1 LDHDIERW
9 LNIAIYNSIATN
21 IEKRMAFVIYG
32 FTAVAVV
39 MNVVKILYWKAFT
52 NYENKS
58 VSMVIIEN

>member
-1 LDHDIERW
+1 MDHDIERW
-9 LNIAIYNSIATN
+9 LNIALYNSITTN
-21 IEKRMAFVIYG
+21 TEKRMTFVIYD

-39 MNVVKILYWKAFT
+39 MDVAKILYWKAFT

>member
-1 LDHDIERW
+1 M
-9 LNIAIYNSIATN
+9 T
-21 IEKRMAFVIYG
+21 FVIYD

-39 MNVVKILYWKAFT
+39 MDVAKILYWKAFT